1 MADVNTKRII
11 VVDND
16 PDSYEPLVAR
26 LRERG
31 LEPVHSRIGEKT
43 VKLVKDEKPGAV
55 VLELNLPDVDGYQ
68 VLKQLKDDWEAK
80 KVPVI
85 VVSDYTSRLDYKGR
99 EWSERIVSKPID
111 NLDHL
116 IDEIQAVANKK
127 RD

>member
-1 MADVNTKRII
+1 MAEVNTKKII

-16 PDSYEPLVAR
+16 PDSFEPLVDR

-31 LEPVHSRIGEKT
+31 LEPVLVRRGERT
-43 VKLVKDEKPGAV
+43 FKLVKDEKPGAV

-85 VVSDYTSRLDYKGR
+85 VVSEYTSRLDHKGR
-99 EWSERIVSKPID
+99 EWSERIVNKPVD
-111 NLDHL
+111 LDYL
-116 IDEIQAVANKK
+116 VEQVQAAANKK